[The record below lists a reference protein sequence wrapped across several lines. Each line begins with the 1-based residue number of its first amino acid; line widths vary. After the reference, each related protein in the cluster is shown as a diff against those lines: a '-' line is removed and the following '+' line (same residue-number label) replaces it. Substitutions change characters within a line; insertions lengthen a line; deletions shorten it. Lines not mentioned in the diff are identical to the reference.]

1 MKCENRCHC
10 IGNYK
15 RINGVCQPPSK
26 CKCPKNEEYKYANK
40 CNEECGKSQSD
51 CSNQKQYFDCFC
63 KESFKRIGG
72 VCVPDT
78 KCECPENE
86 EYVYGNKCDE
96 DCSAKPGD
104 CKDAEC
110 YKGCFC
116 KDGFRRINGLCIPD
130 TNCHCG
136 KNEEYSNGNPCFED
150 CTKTLLECVAEDVY
164 KRCNCL
170 LGFKRV
176 NGRCVP
182 DTACKCKA
190 HESYRY
196 SSACEE
202 QCNNGSLDCSQDLC
216 YKGCFCDE
224 GRNEEY
230 TFGDRC
236 HESCSENYD
245 NCPQRETYRG
255 CFCKEG
261 FVRVNG
267 MCQPFDKCPCNDNE
281 VFTYGNSCEEE
292 CKYGDQDCAEES
304 SSKGCFCDDGY
315 VRINGLCVLGS
326 NCGCGENEEYAN
338 SNECSEDCSKTWND
352 CREEPSAF
360 RCVCLR
366 HYKRIDG
373 KCVKDVNCPCPE
385 NEFSGHSTECDE
397 TCGTTPDECGLITI
411 INKCFCKP
419 GYKRISGV
427 CVEDSLCPCADNE
440 EYTFGDRC
448 QESCRE
454 NYDDCPQGETYRGCF
469 CKEGFVRVNGI
480 CQTFDKCPCQGNEIF
495 RYSSKCN
502 EVCNDGTHD
511 CTLETCTKGC
521 FCEDAH
527 VRING
532 ICVPSSNCPCPE
544 NEEYIY
550 STDCLENCDIIWSEC
565 LNVAS
570 TFKCHCKRNH
580 YRVNGKCVPQR
591 ECPCPNNEVYGF
603 MNDCYETCGTTIQ
616 ECAII
621 NNNNKCY
628 CDFGYKRIAGQCV
641 PEDMCFCEDTEAEY
655 KSGKACDDECIPPDD
670 CPTHECFKACYCKE
684 GFKKIGGVCKP
695 ESECLC
701 PNDPNEEYIYS
712 NTCLEK
718 CDATPEM
725 CRGRAI
731 VAGCYCKEGFRRS
744 DAGRCVLDSDC
755 PCPDGE
761 FEYKSGKACDDECI
775 PPDDCPTHECFKA
788 CYCKEGF
795 KKIGGVCKP
804 ESECLCPNDPN
815 EEYIYSNTCLEKCDA
830 TPEMCRGRAIVA
842 GCYCKEG
849 FRRSDAGRCVL
860 DSDCPCPDGEF

>member
-1 MKCENRCHC
+1 MDNRCYC
-10 IGNYK
+10 EVG
-15 RINGVCQPPSK
+15 
-26 CKCPKNEEYKYANK
+26 
-40 CNEECGKSQSD
+40 
-51 CSNQKQYFDCFC
+51 
-63 KESFKRIGG
+63 FKRIAGI
-72 VCVPDT
+72 CLPDVM
-78 KCECPENE
+78 CPCAENE
-86 EYVYGNKCDE
+86 K
-96 DCSAKPGD
+96 
-104 CKDAEC
+104 
-110 YKGCFC
+110 
-116 KDGFRRINGLCIPD
+116 
-130 TNCHCG
+130 
-136 KNEEYSNGNPCFED
+136 
-150 CTKTLLECVAEDVY
+150 
-164 KRCNCL
+164 
-170 LGFKRV
+170 
-176 NGRCVP
+176 
-182 DTACKCKA
+182 
-190 HESYRY
+190 
-196 SSACEE
+196 
-202 QCNNGSLDCSQDLC
+202 
-216 YKGCFCDE
+216 
-224 GRNEEY
+224 Y

-236 HESCSENYD
+236 HESCRQSYHD
-245 NCPQRETYRG
+245 CPKDESYRD

-385 NEFSGHSTECDE
+385 NEVFSHSTECDE

-527 VRING
+527 VRIMEFV
-532 ICVPSSNCPCPE
+532 CHSNCPCPE

-628 CDFGYKRIAGQCV
+628 CDFGYKRIAGTCV
-641 PEDMCFCEDTEAEY
+641 TEDMCPCAENEKY
-655 KSGKACDDECIPPDD
+655 TFGDRCHESCRQSYHD
-670 CPTHECFKACYCKE
+670 CPKDESYRDCFCKE
-684 GFKKIGGVCKP
+684 GFVRVNGMCQPFDKCPCNDNEVFTYGNSCEEESIVDVAKTRNMPIATNAPKTADVNCPCPENEVFSHSTECDETCGTTPDECGLITIINKCFCKPGYKRISGVCV
-695 ESECLC
+695 EDSLC
-701 PNDPNEEYIYS
+701 PCADNEEYTFGDRCQES
-712 NTCLEK
+712 
-718 CDATPEM
+718 
-725 CRGRAI
+725 CRENYDDCPQGETYR
-731 VAGCYCKEGFRRS
+731 GCFCKEGFVRVNGICQTF
-744 DAGRCVLDSDC
+744 DKC
-755 PCPDGE
+755 PCQGNE
-761 FEYKSGKACDDECI
+761 IFRYSSKCNE
-775 PPDDCPTHECFKA
+775 
-788 CYCKEGF
+788 
-795 KKIGGVCKP
+795 VCM
-804 ESECLCPNDPN
+804 
-815 EEYIYSNTCLEKCDA
+815 T
-830 TPEMCRGRAIVA
+830 
-842 GCYCKEG
+842 
-849 FRRSDAGRCVL
+849 VL
-860 DSDCPCPDGEF
+860 MTALSRPVQRDVSAKMH